1 MVSTVQNFLLHHRH
15 NRPIFHLT
23 AGAGKLPESA
33 FFNRDCLRNK
43 TIFIFYIFFASGEGR
58 GKGEGFLV
66 YKEVTTEN
74 TVKFRN

>member
-1 MVSTVQNFLLHHRH
+1 MTIVQNFLLHLRH

-23 AGAGKLPESA
+23 AVAGKLPEST

-43 TIFIFYIFFASGEGR
+43 LFFYIYIYFLCGG

-66 YKEVTTEN
+66 YKDVTTEN
-74 TVKFRN
+74 TVKF